1 MKLIHIMK
9 KHLSYILLFLLF
21 SIANE
26 GYSQGLQFYGNEKR
40 IAERSSFRVF
50 TKEYIPAPTGKFSVS
65 FEYAIHNIESPGYI
79 LFLKNA
85 DGEGAFNLTYV
96 YEGDV
101 KGNFMFAQD
110 GKQIYYTVQY
120 ADCKLYGKWMS
131 VSLDLDFANNRAEI
145 SIGGNKATLEDIG
158 LKGKTFTPQPFFG
171 MCNHILE
178 TASFSIRNLTMSNGG
193 ETWHFPLNE
202 SQGEK
207 VHDST
212 GKIIGNITNPV
223 WLINHSYYWKPV
235 FQSYSPTPSG
245 FAFTPKKQKF
255 YIYNQD
261 SITTYDIRQQ
271 TSEQYPYAPESGS
284 LPIRLGMNFVDDAQ
298 ETIYA
303 YELNWKETYIAE
315 MNPETGSWKT
325 IDKDDIAL
333 QMHHHSGLYRQD
345 EHQLLF
351 FGGYGNRKY
360 YNTFITYD
368 LLQSRWDTLTFS
380 GDPIPP
386 RFFAGIAMTADGK
399 YAYIYG
405 GKGNEAGDQNVGI
418 QYYYDCYRLDFKTKR
433 IKKLWEHKAPNVK
446 RIPTRDMILSDDGKY
461 IYLLAYPEY
470 MPQTH
475 LQLYRLSVSDGRN
488 EALGDSIPLTSE
500 EIATNAN
507 LYFNPKLD
515 EFYCVIQEFEKYG
528 QSATRIYSLANPP
541 VSLAAVEFYDKQ
553 ADEAK
558 PPFAWSYLFISL
570 FIVASA
576 SVVLMIR
583 RKRVA
588 KRGEEPPV
596 VLQDNLVADTEPD
609 NPALSPLTQIAEK
622 EEAEADEPLLSTTIT
637 PRKNSITLFGTFAAI
652 DKNGR
657 DMTYMFSPKIRY
669 LFLYIL
675 INSITKDG
683 VLSSDLNNLFWPD
696 KPDDKIK
703 NLKNVTINHLRKTLQ
718 ELEGIELT
726 HQKGYFKLVLDEEC
740 YCDYQRFF
748 LLTGGI
754 KHAPSKEN
762 EATELYAILSRGKL
776 LGSIEESLFDYPKQQ
791 AEAFTIS
798 LLTEQIHA
806 FYKSGRNSATIRI
819 CNILFGTDPLSDHA
833 MTYAVCTYRRQ
844 GRSDKAMQLYGTFTK
859 DYRRVMGED
868 YPIAFDEVDTDHIR
882 L

>member
-1 MKLIHIMK
+1 MKR
-9 KHLSYILLFLLF
+9 HLFYIILFLQLG
-21 SIANE
+21 IVNE
-26 GYSQGLQFYGNEKR
+26 GYSQGLQFYGNERR
-40 IAERSSFRVF
+40 ISERSSFRVF
-50 TKEYIPAPTGKFSVS
+50 SKEYIPAPTGKFSVS

-79 LFLKNA
+79 LYLKNA

-96 YEGDV
+96 YDEET
-101 KGNFMFAQD
+101 KGSFMFAQD
-110 GKQIYYTVQY
+110 GKQIYYTVRY
-120 ADCKLYGKWMS
+120 ADSKLQGKWMPIS
-131 VSLDLDFANNRAEI
+131 IDMDITNNQAKI
-145 SIGGNKATLEDIG
+145 NIGGNKTILKDIG

-178 TASFSIRNLTMSNGG
+178 TASFSIRNLTISNGK
-193 ETWHFPLNE
+193 ETWQFPLNE

-207 VHDST
+207 VHDSR
-212 GKIIGNITNPV
+212 GKVIGHITNPI

-245 FAFTPKKQKF
+245 FVFAPKKQKF

-261 SITTYDIRQQ
+261 SITTYDIYKQS
-271 TSEQYPYAPESGS
+271 SEQFPYTPESGS
-284 LPIRLGMNFVDDAQ
+284 LPIRLGMNFINETQ

-303 YELNWKETYIAE
+303 YELNSKETYIAE
-315 MNPETGSWKT
+315 MNLESGNWKT
-325 IDKDDIAL
+325 IDKDAISL
-333 QMHHHSGLYRQD
+333 QLHHHCGLYRP
-345 EHQLLF
+345 EKHQLLF

-368 LLQSRWDTLTFS
+368 LLQSRWDTLAFS

-399 YAYIYG
+399 HAYIYG

-418 QYYYDCYRLDFKTKR
+418 QYYYDCYKLDFENKK
-433 IKKLWEHKAPNVK
+433 IKKLWEHKAPK
-446 RIPTRDMILSDDGKY
+446 SQRIPTRDMILSDDENY

-470 MPQTH
+470 KPQTY
-475 LQLYRLSVSDGRN
+475 LQLYRLSISDGKY

-507 LYFNPKLD
+507 LYYNPNLD
-515 EFYCVIQEFEKYG
+515 EFYCVTQEFEKYG
-528 QSATRIYSLANPP
+528 QSSTRIYSLSNPP
-541 VSLAAVEFYDKQ
+541 VSLAAMKFYDEQ
-553 ADEAK
+553 TNNSNK
-558 PPFAWSYLFISL
+558 PVTWFYLLIPLFI
-570 FIVASA
+570 IASA
-576 SVVLMIR
+576 SVIIIIK
-583 RKRVA
+583 RKRSIDHS
-588 KRGEEPPV
+588 KESSITS
-596 VLQDNLVADTEPD
+596 QDNPDANTEPTG
-609 NPALSPLTQIAEK
+609 AKLSSLTQIVDE
-622 EEAEADEPLLSTTIT
+622 EADEPLLSATIAL
-637 PRKNSITLFGTFAAI
+637 RKSSISLFGTFTVI

-657 DMTYMFSPKIRY
+657 DITYMFSPKIRH

-726 HQKGYFKLVLDEEC
+726 HQKGYFKLAFTEEC

-748 LLTGGI
+748 FLTGGI
-754 KHAPSKEN
+754 KQAPS
-762 EATELYAILSRGKL
+762 TEDESAELHTILSHGKFL
-776 LGSIEESLFDYPKQQ
+776 NTIETSLFDYSKQQ

-798 LLTEQIHA
+798 VLSEQVHTY
-806 FYKSGRNSATIRI
+806 YKNGRNSVTIRI
-819 CNILFGTDPLSDHA
+819 CNILFDIDPLSDQA

-844 GRSDKAMQLYGTFTK
+844 SRSDKAMQLYNAFTK
-859 DYRRVMGED
+859 DYRKVMGED
-868 YPIAFDEVDTDHIR
+868 YPIAFDEVDINNIR